1 MGNASILKFANKLY
15 QILCSWPV
23 KTCLS
28 MFQSLKWLVGS
39 LSKSVGLAAC
49 RGCLN
54 VTESMLSWFWITRVI
69 LKDSLHLS
77 SKNCQSLLFFLFWFS
92 WKGVLLRSSIRPW
105 TLHPL
110 ASISQGMEFQVLS
123 PSRMPAYAWGSVTSV
138 WCEYTYIYI
147 HTHIKTSSL
156 VPIQL
161 GSNIFQPISALLS
174 TILSY
179 LS

>member
-1 MGNASILKFANKLY
+1 MGKGSIVKLAHKLC
-15 QILCSWPV
+15 QILCSCCSWPV

-28 MFQSLKWLVGS
+28 MFQSLNWLVGF

-54 VTESMLSWFWITRVI
+54 ATESLLSWFLITRAI

-77 SKNCQSLLFFLFWFS
+77 FKTCQSFFFFYLPEIEFCFIAQS
-92 WKGVLLRSSIRPW
+92 GLGLYIPFHLPS
-105 TLHPL
+105 
-110 ASISQGMEFQVLS
+110 MEFQIHS
-123 PSRMPAYAWGSVTSV
+123 PSCMPMPEEAWLLYDVSIYM
-138 WCEYTYIYI
+138 YTYIFI
-147 HTHIKTSSL
+147 HIKTSSF

-174 TILSY
+174 TILSN